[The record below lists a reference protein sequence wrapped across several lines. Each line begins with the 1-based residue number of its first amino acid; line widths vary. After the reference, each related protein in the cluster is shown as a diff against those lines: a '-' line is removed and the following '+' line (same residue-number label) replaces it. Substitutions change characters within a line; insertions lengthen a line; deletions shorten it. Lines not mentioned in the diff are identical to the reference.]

1 MLKVNGW
8 AARAPNILT
17 VDDWQRWASAPTL
30 PTGPEALKRNLVPPT
45 ISRRASRVSQYALES
60 ALELI
65 GDDIP
70 DYGVFASRHGEIGH
84 TVELLQSIANN
95 EPLSPTAFSQSV
107 HNTAA
112 GLFTIIKKSHMKT
125 TSICAGTFT
134 FDMAL
139 LEASTYL
146 KVNPSHKVL
155 LVCFD
160 QSLPDYYQKEL
171 TEHSVDYSLA
181 LLLTTDDGLEGSPKP
196 NNPELGSWPRA
207 LAFLQNFLSSK
218 NPRLSFSVN
227 ENRWNICEI
236 EN

>member
-1 MLKVNGW
+1 MLKVVRW
-8 AARAPNILT
+8 AARAPGILT
-17 VDDWQRWASAPTL
+17 VDEWLGWAAAPTL
-30 PTGPEALKRNLVPPT
+30 PTGPEALKRNFVPPA

-65 GDDIP
+65 GEDIP
-70 DYGVFASRHGEIGH
+70 NYGVFASRHGEIGH

-95 EPLSPTAFSQSV
+95 ESLSPIAFSQSV

-125 TSICAGTFT
+125 TSICAGTYT

-171 TEHSVDYSLA
+171 TEHSVDYSVA
-181 LLLTTDDGLEGSPKP
+181 LLLSLDEGREGSLKR
-196 NNPELGSWPRA
+196 NHPELSSWPRA
-207 LAFLQNFLSSK
+207 LAFLQTFLTSD
-218 NPRLSFSVN
+218 NPKLAYSIN
-227 ENRWNICEI
+227 ENRWNVCES
-236 EN
+236 ET